1 MPSFLIRGLARYAA
15 ASAMAGGSN
24 SSTDFDPDYATVYI
38 SKAVSSWRKVMRW
51 LLPFT
56 QATGYRIV
64 IENPKSHQQ
73 IIIDQHTRRLQR
85 LTSRWLRRY
94 DKQHLHEFITLEK
107 EKKKAR
113 SIAEAR
119 GRKKFGDS
127 YTPTEQEISEVQR
140 NAADQ

>member
-38 SKAVSSWRKVMRW
+38 SKAVSSWRNVMRW

-73 IIIDQHTRRLQR
+73 IIIDQHTRRLPR

-94 DKQHLHEFITLEK
+94 DKQDLREFIAIGK

-113 SIAEAR
+113 RIAEAR
-119 GRKKFGDS
+119 GRAKFGKS
-127 YTPTEQEISEVQR
+127 YIPAEKDIQDAL
-140 NAADQ
+140 NNM